1 MKTKFKSWAQMRC
14 KKIVHMAVVFQKVPE
29 VVENRNKTNSGNMPQ
44 PAINK

>member
-1 MKTKFKSWAQMRC
+1 MRC

-29 VVENRNKTNSGNMPQ
+29 VMENRNKMSSGNMPQ